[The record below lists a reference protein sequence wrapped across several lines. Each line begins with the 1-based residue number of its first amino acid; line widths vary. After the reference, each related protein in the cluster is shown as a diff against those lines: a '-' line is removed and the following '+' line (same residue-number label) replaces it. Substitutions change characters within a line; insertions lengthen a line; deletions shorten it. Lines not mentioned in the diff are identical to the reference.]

1 MDVKIECDAVK
12 LLWAS
17 VFLSVS
23 SYAMATVPVVGTES
37 TSVTRGLSSDSN
49 ADVSSSSSFDACNV
63 HFTDYKLPAL
73 TDDEYYEKKTPIS
86 QWSCLYSGEAFEAGY
101 DTQQVNNKGINVS
114 GADNKIIYDYKN
126 KSWKSIPD
134 KTYVRDGK
142 SNHLSLVQVKS
153 KNATGFMAV
162 NSMAKLKGGAM
173 GESVYFC
180 LIHKNNA
187 LCGSGERSLD
197 DKGGDLSKDA
207 LKLLER
213 ISFDDD

>member
-1 MDVKIECDAVK
+1 MK
-12 LLWAS
+12 LLCVS

-23 SYAMATVPVVGTES
+23 SYAMATGPVTGPEGA
-37 TSVTRGLSSDSN
+37 SVTRALSSDSN

-63 HFTDYKLPAL
+63 HFTDYKSPTL

-101 DTQQVNNKGINVS
+101 DVQQLNTKGINVS

-134 KTYVRDGK
+134 KTYVRNGK

-180 LIHKNNA
+180 LIHNNNA
-187 LCGSGERSLD
+187 LCGSGDSSFD
-197 DKGGDLSKDA
+197 DKGGNLSKDT
-207 LKLLER
+207 LKLLES
-213 ISFDDD
+213 ISFDDN